1 MFKDRQQVSQVPEVN
16 LVPMMDVLM
25 SVLTF
30 FIILAMTLTGQGIP
44 NVDLPSV
51 QDGTG
56 ESGEGNTTEPEVKRL
71 VVGLNAEGQI
81 LLNGEV
87 IEEGQLA
94 EKVEPFLAANPDG
107 IVTLNADRTLDY
119 QKVDLFLQEL
129 QEIGGDR
136 VSLAIK

>member
-56 ESGEGNTTEPEVKRL
+56 EGGEGNTTEQEVKRL
-71 VVGLNAEGQI
+71 VVGLNTDGQI
-81 LLNGEV
+81 LINGEV
-87 IEEGQLA
+87 IEEGQLV

-107 IVTLNADRTLDY
+107 MVTLNADRTLDY